1 MDVSSSSIDENRHD
15 DQMNNLESKRS
26 ISLIGHIRRPGG
38 LHWNPLVAAYKRCA
52 ELVMREER
60 ESCFKDAVQMLFVHK
75 L

>member
-15 DQMNNLESKRS
+15 ATKFESKRS
-26 ISLIGHIRRPGG
+26 ISPIGVIRRPSG

-60 ESCFKDAVQMLFVHK
+60 ETCFKDAVQMLFVHK